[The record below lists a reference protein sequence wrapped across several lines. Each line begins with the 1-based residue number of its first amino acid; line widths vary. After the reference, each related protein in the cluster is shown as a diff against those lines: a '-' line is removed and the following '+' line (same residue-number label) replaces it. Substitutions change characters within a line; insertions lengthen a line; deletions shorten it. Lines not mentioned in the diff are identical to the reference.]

1 MLIDSAEIIPI
12 EPDAGNADAGKLIL
26 RTIPTA
32 SFWQEAKNLSE
43 NVPVFTKVE
52 VYKCKYWKIMK
63 VMINNKET
71 EIQAKTV
78 KELAQELDLP
88 ATGCAVAISNE
99 MVPRDEWENHLI
111 QEGADIVIV
120 KAFCGG

>member
-1 MLIDSAEIIPI
+1 MAKDKHLSFPMMNIII
-12 EPDAGNADAGKLIL
+12 KTN
-26 RTIPTA
+26 
-32 SFWQEAKNLSE
+32 F
-43 NVPVFTKVE
+43 
-52 VYKCKYWKIMK
+52 MK
-63 VMINNKET
+63 VTINNKET
-71 EIQAKTV
+71 ETQAKNV